1 MFTRRVM
8 VAFLISLLLL
18 AALLLLPTHLRAT
31 QENELPPPEHSL
43 WMNWHADQFALTDD
57 GESIW
62 IGASGSVLQWN
73 KATGA
78 TRRYGPIDGLFHRQ
92 VLAAAVDGAGNRWFG
107 GDAGLSRLGADGKW
121 THYTA
126 ENGDLP
132 VNLVDAIAVGADD
145 TLWLSHGLPDGRV
158 SQWDPDGT
166 RHEYPHRSSAVTAA
180 YAQVKQT
187 VNANDL
193 WAVAGD
199 DVWTGYDVYDG
210 ADWERR
216 PPPNDLASPRAVR
229 ADSQGGIWVLADD
242 VYSWDGSGWSTYEVD
257 IQHPGYGSST
267 ALAVGPDDSVWVGWQ
282 DGVSATPSA
291 IYAAVT
297 RLPDEPGTVP
307 REGFLN
313 VRGPVAALLPTAG
326 ATWAIGPAWLLQ
338 PDGIVAHVEDVPTYE
353 EVTTIAKV
361 GEKSLFV
368 DSQYGEYGGRVTL
381 GTTQTVDDQ
390 GTIGLLDDQWQIALD
405 LAIVNAAEPA
415 PDGGLWVAGDYSSW
429 RFGSPAGPLRYEKEY
444 GWIDYGEAVGSTLWV
459 SDIFAASDRNT
470 WFAYE
475 RRSVDW
481 EWETGV
487 LALDDGGT
495 PADLADDIW
504 TDYPSASDGNELG
517 QLMFGEG
524 KPAAVAVDGLGRL
537 WYGDSTG
544 LYRHSGAAWEAID
557 AEHAVCDMVPAADGT
572 LFVRA
577 VEDCDDF
584 SDSSLNIILVI
595 RPDGRR
601 EWKHI
606 ASIVEEEFGRV
617 ATASH
622 RNQLWT
628 VAPDGGVWY
637 LRIFHDLRIERYDG
651 AELVV
656 YDLPPEQTLEAGVTL
671 EVDKDNH
678 LWLVAGEQL
687 WRLGRRPEPDFGL
700 GEQFWLLEPDS
711 SGQKRM
717 AVHSIDGYDGSV
729 ALELSGLPA
738 GVTAAFAPNPVP
750 AGEATLLTLTVDE
763 SAALGAYNATLRGT
777 DGTITHTVP
786 FNLRIV
792 PTVYGLYTP
801 VVAANH

>member
-8 VAFLISLLLL
+8 VAFLISLLMF

-31 QENELPPPEHSL
+31 PENEVPLPERSL
-43 WMNWHADQFALTDD
+43 WMNWHANQFALADD

-78 TRRYGPIDGLFHRQ
+78 TRRYGPIDGLFHQQ
-92 VLAAAVDGAGNRWFG
+92 VLAAAVDGTGNRWFG

-166 RHEYPHRSSAVTAA
+166 RHEYPNRSAAVTAA

-187 VNANDL
+187 VNASDL
-193 WAVAGD
+193 WAVAGNE
-199 DVWTGYDVYDG
+199 VWTGYDVYDG
-210 ADWERR
+210 AEWESR
-216 PPPNDLASPRAVR
+216 PPPNDLTSPRAVR

-242 VYSWDGSGWSTYEVD
+242 VYSWDGSGWLTYEVD
-257 IQHPGYGSST
+257 IWWGGSST
-267 ALAVGPDDSVWVGWQ
+267 ALAIGPDDSVWVGWQ
-282 DGVSATPSA
+282 DGVGGTPYTAT
-291 IYAAVT
+291 YAAVT

-307 REGFLN
+307 RDGFLY
-313 VRGPVAALLPTAG
+313 VPGPVAALLPTAG

-338 PDGIVAHVEDVPTYE
+338 PDGFVSRVEDIPAYE
-353 EVTTIAKV
+353 DVTAMARV
-361 GEKSLFV
+361 GEKSLFMH
-368 DSQYGEYGGRVTL
+368 SQYGGYPRTL
-381 GTTQTVDDQ
+381 GAIQRVDDQ
-390 GTIGLLDDQWQIALD
+390 GTIDLLDDQWQIALD
-405 LAIVNAAEPA
+405 LAIVTAAEPA
-415 PDGGLWVAGDYSSW
+415 PDGGLWVAGDSGG
-429 RFGSPAGPLRYEKEY
+429 RFCCPAGPFRYDKED
-444 GWIDYGEAVGSTLWV
+444 GWIDYREAVGPSLTV
-459 SDIFAASDRNT
+459 YDIFTANERNT

-475 RRSVDW
+475 RFVDG
-481 EWETGV
+481 EREMGV

-495 PADLADDIW
+495 PADPADDIW
-504 TDYPSASDGNELG
+504 TYYPSVSD
-517 QLMFGEG
+517 G

-544 LYRHSGAAWEAID
+544 LYRHSGATWEATD
-557 AEHAVCDMVPAADGT
+557 VEHAVCDMVPATDGT

-577 VEDCDDF
+577 VEDCDDLA
-584 SDSSLNIILVI
+584 DSSRNIILVI
-595 RPDGRR
+595 RPEGRR

-637 LRIFHDLRIERYDG
+637 LRIADELVIDRYDG
-651 AELVV
+651 AELVI
-656 YDLPPEQTLEAGVTL
+656 YDLPPEQALEASVTL

-700 GEQFWLLEPDS
+700 DEQFWLLVPGS
-711 SGQKRM
+711 SGQKRI

-729 ALELSGLPA
+729 ALDLSGLPA
-738 GVTAAFAPNPVP
+738 GMTAAFSPNPAP
-750 AGEATLLTLTVDE
+750 AGESTRLTLTVDE
-763 SAALGAYNATLRGT
+763 GVALGAYDATLRGT

-792 PTVYGLYTP
+792 PTVYGIYTP
-801 VVAANH
+801 VVAANR